1 MFVIRKIFM
10 DYVVP
15 DKTGVLFVL
24 PILSQT
30 KQIFASYK

>member
-1 MFVIRKIFM
+1 MFVVRKIFM

-15 DKTGVLFVL
+15 DKKGVLFVL

-30 KQIFASYK
+30 

>member
-1 MFVIRKIFM
+1 MFVVRKIFM

-15 DKTGVLFVL
+15 DKKKKVFFFVL

-30 KQIFASYK
+30 